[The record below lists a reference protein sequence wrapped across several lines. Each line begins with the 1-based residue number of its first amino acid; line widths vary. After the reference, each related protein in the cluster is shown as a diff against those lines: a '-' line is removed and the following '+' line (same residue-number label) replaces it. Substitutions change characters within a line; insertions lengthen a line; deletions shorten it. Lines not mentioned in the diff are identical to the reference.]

1 MKSHSSRLGQTP
13 VLKLIMQMSTPSVVS
28 MAVIAAYNMVDA
40 MFVGHFVGPEGLAAL
55 ASNIPAVILLMG
67 FSLFIGVGGSTAISR
82 SLGMDRQEQANH
94 ILGVMIFLVL
104 GLSAVSVL
112 FSLTGAQWVLRLV
125 GTSESLLVPASQYLS
140 ILLLGGPLSIFSIAM
155 NNTVRAE
162 GNARMAMVSMV
173 TGALVNVGLDPLFI
187 HTFGWGIRGAAWAT
201 VVANMVSTT
210 IMLWYLWSGR
220 SSLRLKLSCIRFHL
234 GVFKEI
240 AGVGMSTLL
249 MNSSATVIQSL
260 VLRTLIQYG
269 GDTAVSVYAMCNR
282 TMMFLFMPVF
292 GIQAGV
298 TPIIGYNF
306 GAKLMKRVRQTI
318 FSSMGLCTMYLS
330 VGWVC
335 LQLSPGTFVSAFTDD
350 PWLIQ
355 EGVDSI
361 KKLSVAFFV
370 VGIPIMIVGAFQ
382 AIGKA
387 KYALFLTANRTV
399 ILIIPLLLI
408 LPTQIGT
415 DGVWYTFPIADGI
428 ATLVNG
434 LFFWRVYKQFRD

>member
-1 MKSHSSRLGQTP
+1 MKSHSSRLGETP
-13 VLKLIMQMSTPSVVS
+13 VLKLIMQMSTPTVVS
-28 MAVIAAYNMVDA
+28 MVVIAAYNMVDA

-55 ASNIPAVILLMG
+55 AANIPAVILLMG

-82 SLGMDRQEQANH
+82 SLGTDNPERANR
-94 ILGVMIFLVL
+94 ILGVMMFMVMVL
-104 GLSAVSVL
+104 GVLSVL
-112 FSLTGAQWVLRLV
+112 IGIFAAPWVLRLV
-125 GTSESLLVPASQYLS
+125 GASESLLDPASQYLS

-162 GNARMAMVSMV
+162 GNARMAMISMV

-187 HTFGWGIRGAAWAT
+187 HTFGWGIKGAAWAT
-201 VVANMVSTT
+201 VVANLTT
-210 IMLWYLWSGR
+210 ACIMMWYLQTGR
-220 SSLRLKLSCIRFHL
+220 SSLHLMLSCVRFNWDVL
-234 GVFKEI
+234 KEI
-240 AGVGMSTLL
+240 AGVGMSTLI

-306 GAKLMKRVRQTI
+306 GANLMKRVRGTI
-318 FSSMGLCTMYLS
+318 FTSMGLCTAYLG
-330 VGWVC
+330 VGWII
-335 LQLSPGTFVSAFTDD
+335 LQLFPGLFIGTFTDD
-350 PWLIQ
+350 PELLRVGI
-355 EGVDSI
+355 DSI

-370 VGIPIMIVGAFQ
+370 VGVPIMIVGTFQ
-382 AIGKA
+382 AIGKG
-387 KYALFLTANRTV
+387 KYAMFLTTNRTV

-408 LPTQIGT
+408 LPKQMGT
-415 DGVWYTFPIADGI
+415 DGIWYAFPIADSI
-428 ATLVNG
+428 ATLVNV
-434 LFFWRVYKQFRD
+434 LFFWRVYKQFQD